1 MSTHEQAAAC
11 ILLTLAHMQGGGC
24 FWCLE
29 ACYQMLKGVSKVH
42 SGYAGGK
49 ELNPTYQ
56 QVSICRLSCI
66 SMHADVSG
74 LHALLQQTRIRHM
87 YTRVDACVHQD
98 ITVHQV
104 KVSGQYELG

>member
-1 MSTHEQAAAC
+1 MNNLHARAFV
-11 ILLTLAHMQGGGC
+11 HVQGGGC

-56 QVSICRLSCI
+56 QVSLYMR
-66 SMHADVSG
+66 
-74 LHALLQQTRIRHM
+74 
-87 YTRVDACVHQD
+87 CVHA
-98 ITVHQV
+98 
-104 KVSGQYELG
+104 